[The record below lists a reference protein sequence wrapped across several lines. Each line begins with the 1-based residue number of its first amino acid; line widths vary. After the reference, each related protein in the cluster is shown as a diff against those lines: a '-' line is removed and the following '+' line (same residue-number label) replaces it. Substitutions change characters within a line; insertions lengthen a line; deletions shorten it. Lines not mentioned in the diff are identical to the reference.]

1 MAKKSK
7 KIFFFPQENTKNKL
21 HISKKR
27 SIDVIVHTAHSNKYV
42 YDMHYFRLH
51 SKYMYNNKHFLGTN
65 TCVISIC

>member
-1 MAKKSK
+1 M
-7 KIFFFPQENTKNKL
+7 KNKV

-27 SIDVIVHTAHSNKYV
+27 SIDVIVHTAHLNKYV